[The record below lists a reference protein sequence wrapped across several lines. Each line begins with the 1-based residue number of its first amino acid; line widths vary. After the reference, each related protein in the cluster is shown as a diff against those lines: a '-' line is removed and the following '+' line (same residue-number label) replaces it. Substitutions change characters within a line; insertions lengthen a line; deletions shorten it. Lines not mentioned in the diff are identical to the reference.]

1 MLKHLF
7 TLVNKYGT
15 TDIVNDDFKTMFE
28 SLSIDM
34 RLIWVKVAYLKL
46 VVVGANLL
54 ECSSI
59 ITDQRP
65 LMQIAYN
72 NVRRSILSLWNSR
85 MLKHP
90 FTLVNEYGTTN
101 IANDDFKTMFESLSV
116 DMRLRWVKVAY
127 RKLAIVASL
136 LQCLSI
142 ITNQRPLMQIAHNNV
157 RRLIN
162 SLWNSRL
169 LKQPFTLVNK
179 YDTIDIANDDFKT
192 MFESLSVD
200 MRLRW
205 VKVAYRTLAISANL
219 LECSSIITDQRL

>member
-1 MLKHLF
+1 
-7 TLVNKYGT
+7 
-15 TDIVNDDFKTMFE
+15 
-28 SLSIDM
+28 
-34 RLIWVKVAYLKL
+34 
-46 VVVGANLL
+46 
-54 ECSSI
+54 
-59 ITDQRP
+59 
-65 LMQIAYN
+65 
-72 NVRRSILSLWNSR
+72 

-90 FTLVNEYGTTN
+90 FTLVNEYGTTD

-127 RKLAIVASL
+127 RKLAIVANL
-136 LQCLSI
+136 LQCSSI
-142 ITNQRPLMQIAHNNV
+142 ITDQRPLMQIAHNNV

-205 VKVAYRTLAISANL
+205 VKVAYRKLAIGDNL
-219 LECSSIITDQRL
+219 LECSSIITDKRL